1 MEESINKSS
10 ERPDLM
16 KSSNEI
22 TVKKKSK
29 LKILWICPKVREI

>member
-22 TVKKKSK
+22 AVKKNKF
-29 LKILWICPKVREI
+29 KILWICPKVREI